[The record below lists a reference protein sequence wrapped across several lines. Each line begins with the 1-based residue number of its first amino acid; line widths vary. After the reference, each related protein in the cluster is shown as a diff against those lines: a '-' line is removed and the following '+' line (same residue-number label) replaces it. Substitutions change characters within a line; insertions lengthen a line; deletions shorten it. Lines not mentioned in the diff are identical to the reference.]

1 LLLLRDRER
10 QSSSV
15 ANHRRKSIDDNAL
28 HFVPRRPGS
37 DWGLG
42 PPHLE
47 RLERQELLKK
57 NDHLSVTEKKKQ
69 TVAEIRQQL
78 RRLIPPDDRYTPIR
92 SRVMKHLLPLVSLL
106 AISGQISAQENEVDE
121 LQDFVKQYEETW
133 QSHDAGL
140 LGDFFADD
148 SDMIVGIQPRIVGRE
163 AIAAWWNEYFSRID
177 SGRLLSVSI
186 ESIRLLG
193 PDIALINVATTTGG
207 THSETNEILESRK
220 ARGTWVVTREG
231 GEWKISALRAHS
243 PVGELREAPGTD
255 K

>member
-1 LLLLRDRER
+1 
-10 QSSSV
+10 
-15 ANHRRKSIDDNAL
+15 
-28 HFVPRRPGS
+28 
-37 DWGLG
+37 
-42 PPHLE
+42 
-47 RLERQELLKK
+47 
-57 NDHLSVTEKKKQ
+57 
-69 TVAEIRQQL
+69 
-78 RRLIPPDDRYTPIR
+78 
-92 SRVMKHLLPLVSLL
+92 MKHLLPLVSLL

-121 LQDFVKQYEETW
+121 LQDFVKQYEEIW

-163 AIAAWWNEYFSRID
+163 AIAASWNEYFSRID

-186 ESIRLLG
+186 ESIRLLS

-231 GEWKISALRAHS
+231 GEWTISALRVHS
-243 PVGELREAPGTD
+243 PVGELRVAPGTD